1 MVVLFM
7 PSMASPHTPSVSSPG
22 GSMSKD
28 YPFDVQPAIHVLV
41 VQDDCSRRTIVLDE
55 ANYSIGR
62 DPRNKIVL
70 SSKKVSRF
78 HATLLRRT
86 DTKNRTY
93 SYWLL
98 DGDLQGNRSTNGIFI
113 NDKRC
118 LVQELKHEDVINFGL
133 DVQAVY
139 YILHSPE
146 QLQILQSGDFVKP
159 AELESTSSVAPVAA
173 RQKKEILEKST
184 RKTVVATEGYVEEA
198 EVALSTSPTPNVDLA
213 KLASFPELSPNPIF
227 ELDYQGNITYLNPA
241 AISKFPELKN
251 NPPVDSHPLLMGL
264 LRNVDGTQGK
274 NNKLFVREVQIKD
287 QVFEQYVH
295 YLPERKLIRSYIF
308 EYTKRKAL
316 ETQLQETEERYRLF
330 ISQTRDG
337 ILLVDAQ
344 NKKILEANQA
354 MADLLGYSLE
364 ELFSLKLYDLVDST
378 TTVLD
383 KQIELILSGPKEKN
397 FLREFV
403 YKGKNKLPVN
413 LETSVSWLSYG
424 DQILILFT
432 IYPPHKQNQQQTYI
446 QKDSLYD
453 LETGL
458 PTRQLFLEQLKTAI
472 ANSRRQKGLLSVI
485 FLELEILE
493 EGRDTLN
500 YSLKSKVLEGVG
512 KRLRA
517 CLREGDVVCHWE
529 GPIFACLL
537 PQIRTA
543 RDAGRVSNRLL
554 EALKPPFFLDH
565 QHIYTKVFIG
575 IAVRENEE
583 ETLQSLIQQAQ
594 TALQKSKEAGG
605 NNYKFAD
612 VSRQTEI
619 DRFLRL
625 ERLLSYALERGEFRL
640 YYQPQLSTALSEI
653 TGVEALL
660 RWQHPDLGL
669 ISAEQFLPMAEETGL
684 IVPIG
689 EWVIENACQQRR
701 LWQQEGYLQNQPICI
716 NISSQQLQQRNFVQK
731 LQVILEKLDFHPQ
744 WLELEIQEETIE
756 KASEEIVLTLEK
768 LRDLGVRLA
777 LDDFGTSDV
786 SLGYLKRFPFATVK
800 IDRPVIKTILTQPQ
814 EKALVSA
821 IMAFSR
827 GLENVRVIAEGVED
841 KTQLEELIKLGCTE
855 IQGNWLTPPLNP
867 EEMTA
872 FLHSHQQAQ

>member
-1 MVVLFM
+1 
-7 PSMASPHTPSVSSPG
+7 
-22 GSMSKD
+22 MSKD
-28 YPFDVQPAIHVLV
+28 YPFDVNPAIHVLV

-118 LVQELKHEDVINFGL
+118 LVQELKHEDVISFGQ

-146 QLQILQSGDFVKP
+146 QLQLLQAGDFVKP
-159 AELESTSSVAPVAA
+159 PELESTSSVAAA
-173 RQKKEILEKST
+173 TVERKREILEKST
-184 RKTVVATEGYVEEA
+184 KKTVVATEGYVEEA
-198 EVALSTSPTPNVDLA
+198 GVALASNTPAADVA

-227 ELDYQGNITYLNPA
+227 ELDWDGNITYLNPA
-241 AISKFPELKN
+241 ATNKFPELKN
-251 NPPVDSHPLLMGL
+251 NPPVDTHPLLMGL
-264 LRNVDGTQGK
+264 LKNIDSTQGK
-274 NNKLFVREVQIKD
+274 DNKLFVREVHIKE
-287 QVFEQYVH
+287 QVFEQYIH
-295 YLPERKLIRSYIF
+295 YLPERKLIRSYVF
-308 EYTKRKAL
+308 DYTRRKAI
-316 ETQLQETEERYRLF
+316 EAQLQETEERYRLF

-354 MADLLGYSLE
+354 IADLLEYSVE
-364 ELFSLKLYDLVDST
+364 ELFSLKLYDLIDLT
-378 TTVLD
+378 TNVLD
-383 KQIELILSGPKEKN
+383 KQIELILASKKEQN
-397 FLREFV
+397 FVREFV
-403 YKGKNKLPVN
+403 YKGKNKLPVS
-413 LETSVSWLSYG
+413 LETSISWLTYG
-424 DQILILFT
+424 DQILLLFT
-432 IYPPHKQNQQQTYI
+432 IYPPHKQTQQQTYI

-517 CLREGDVVCHWE
+517 CLREGDVICHWE
-529 GPIFACLL
+529 GAVFACLL
-537 PQIRTA
+537 PRIRSA
-543 RDAGRVSNRLL
+543 RDAGRVSSRLL

-565 QHIYTKVFIG
+565 QHIYTRVYIG
-575 IAVRENEE
+575 IAVREREE

-640 YYQPQLSTALSEI
+640 YYQPQLSTTIGKI

-689 EWVIENACQQRR
+689 DWVIENACQQRR
-701 LWQQEGYLQNQPICI
+701 RWQEGYLQNQPICI

-731 LQVILEKLDFHPQ
+731 LQAILEKLDLPPSY
-744 WLELEIQEETIE
+744 LELEIQEKTIE
-756 KASEEIVLTLEK
+756 KAPDDVFSTLEK
-768 LRDLGVRLA
+768 LRDLGIRIA

-786 SLGYLKRFPFATVK
+786 SFGYLKRFPFTTVK
-800 IDRPVIKTILTQPQ
+800 IDRPVIKTLLTQPQ

-827 GLENVRVIAEGVED
+827 GLENVRIVAEGVED
-841 KTQLEELIKLGCTE
+841 KSQIEELVKLGCAE
-855 IQGNWLTPPLNP
+855 IQGNWLTAPLNP

-872 FLHSHQQAQ
+872 FLNSHQRAQ